1 MQTSFS
7 ELEYAAK
14 KKQTQTRRDCFLAD
28 IETLTPWAALEL
40 SIAPF
45 YPRFGNSGRPPI
57 GLVRMLRMYV
67 AQQCFGLSDDGME
80 DALYDSQAIRRSD
93 DVWRFATD
101 PGVPFTNNLAE
112 QAVRMPK
119 VKQKI
124 SGCFRTPEG
133 ADTFCVIRSYLATM
147 HKQGANLFESLIQ
160 TFQGAAPQPRLA

>member
-101 PGVPFTNNLAE
+101 PGVPLPTIWPSKRCACPRSSRRY
-112 QAVRMPK
+112 QAAFVHPRGPIPSASSAPTWPRCTSK
-119 VKQKI
+119 GLI
-124 SGCFRTPEG
+124 SSSR
-133 ADTFCVIRSYLATM
+133 
-147 HKQGANLFESLIQ
+147 
-160 TFQGAAPQPRLA
+160 